1 MAWLRSLGSKYRT
14 LTVAALPTHEHEVED
29 LITQLELE
37 PKASYRSIGY
47 VYTTRTSYLAAK
59 LTWR

>member
-37 PKASYRSIGY
+37 LELATDRSATFILH
-47 VYTTRTSYLAAK
+47 VRAT
-59 LTWR
+59 